1 MSTLVAPIAPP
12 SPGWLTGAAAARLLD
27 VDKRAVARIADRG
40 LISVRSLPVRARYSA
55 ADVEAIAA
63 AAVRPAATAA
73 PRLALT

>member
-1 MSTLVAPIAPP
+1 
-12 SPGWLTGAAAARLLD
+12 LLD